1 VRVVLASGN
10 SGKLRELGSL
20 LAPFGFDLVAQSTL
34 GVETPPETGK
44 TFAENALLKA
54 RHAAAATSLPALADD
69 SGIEVDALGG
79 RPGVYSARYAGEG
92 ASDQANLRKMLDEM
106 RDVPAP
112 RRTARYQCVIAF
124 VATATDTAP
133 ILASGTWEGTLIS
146 DPRGLGGF
154 GYDPIFVPC
163 GFDRTAAEL
172 DPGEKN
178 SLSHRGQALRAL
190 VTQLQNRPGQAPVG
204 ASTPPG

>member
-44 TFAENALLKA
+44 TFAENALLKS
-54 RHAAAATSLPALADD
+54 RYAAAATKLPALADD

-79 RPGVYSARYAGEG
+79 RPGIYSARYAGEG
-92 ASDQANLRKMLDEM
+92 ATDEANLRKMLDQM
-106 RDVPAP
+106 RDVPAQQ
-112 RRTARYQCVIAF
+112 RTARYQCVIAF
-124 VATATDTAP
+124 VTSATDTKP
-133 ILASGTWEGTLIS
+133 ILASGVWEGTLIS
-146 DPRGLGGF
+146 MPRGLGGF
-154 GYDPIFVPC
+154 GYDPIFVPR
-163 GFDRTAAEL
+163 GLDRTAAEL
-172 DPGEKN
+172 DPEEKN

-190 VTQLQNRPGQAPVG
+190 VTQLQNRPK
-204 ASTPPG
+204 